1 MSISEI
7 QVDIIQPS
15 IREEISSF
23 LQSRIRWR
31 TIGIY
36 METTSKIMLGTSSIL
51 AFATSIYPCNSY
63 LSFIAGTVSTMSLV
77 SLQFANY
84 SFRES
89 KLSTENLNVLLSKM
103 KGETLPELNGSVLK
117 DSPLGSLKNN
127 NTLCEENKENK
138 ENKEENKKENIEE
151 NKKQSEENKENTN
164 NISDMMPQLY
174 VPDITII
181 STELLNQI

>member
-1 MSISEI
+1 MSIGEI

-103 KGETLPELNGSVLK
+103 KGETIPELNGSVLK
-117 DSPLGSLKNN
+117 ESPLGSLKNN
-127 NTLCEENKENK
+127 NPPIPCDKEDK
-138 ENKEENKKENIEE
+138 D
-151 NKKQSEENKENTN
+151 T
-164 NISDMMPQLY
+164 SDMMPQLY
-174 VPDITII
+174 VPDTSMI
-181 STELLNQI
+181 STEMLNKI

>member
-36 METTSKIMLGTSSIL
+36 METTSKIMLGTTSIL

-117 DSPLGSLKNN
+117 ESPLGSLKNN
-127 NTLCEENKENK
+127 KTSCET
-138 ENKEENKKENIEE
+138 NKEETTRHI
-151 NKKQSEENKENTN
+151 ENTN
-164 NISDMMPQLY
+164 NTSDMMMMPQLY

-181 STELLNQI
+181 STEILNQI

>member
-117 DSPLGSLKNN
+117 ESPLGSLKNN
-127 NTLCEENKENK
+127 KTSCETKQSENTKHTENT
-138 ENKEENKKENIEE
+138 
-151 NKKQSEENKENTN
+151 KQSEENKENTN
-164 NISDMMPQLY
+164 NTSDMMMMPQLY

-181 STELLNQI
+181 STEILNQI